1 MHSYFDAK
9 HALMGDDHP
18 GQDPGPTFVV
28 VKQRLL
34 RENGDKMG
42 DDGAIDAPEGAL
54 SADSVP
60 DELRGLAQCLERASE
75 GHRERL
81 LAIADA
87 LEATPEPGPDE

>member
-1 MHSYFDAK
+1 MHDYFAAK
-9 HALMGDDHP
+9 HALLGDEQP

-34 RENGDKMG
+34 RENGDKKG
-42 DDGAIDAPEGAL
+42 ADGVVDAPEGPL

-87 LEATPEPGPDE
+87 LERAPDGEQGE